1 MSYPIVAQTPSVADC
16 RRLREISGLSPRGLE
31 AAERGLPNTLFG
43 VTVFDGDVAIGM
55 GRVVGDGGSVYQI
68 VDIAVDPAY
77 QGKGLGK
84 AIMGALMDF
93 LHETAPPS
101 AYVSLIAD
109 GDAKYLYEKFGFAP
123 VAPKSIGMALV
134 IGEQKP

>member
-1 MSYPIVAQTPSVADC
+1 MSYELVAKTPSAAEC
-16 RRLREISGLSPRGLE
+16 RRLRERSGLTPRGQE
-31 AAERGLPNTLFG
+31 AAERGQPNTLFG
-43 VTVFDGDVAIGM
+43 VSVLAGDMIVGM

-68 VDIAVDPAY
+68 VDIAVDPDH

-84 AIMGALMDF
+84 AIMAALMGF
-93 LHETAPPS
+93 LNDTAPPT

-109 GDAKYLYEKFGFAP
+109 GDARHLYEKFGFSP

-134 IGEQKP
+134 IGTKAP